1 MFVMKLKQ
9 LQFEPLAQLFFES
22 SNTLPVMCK
31 CNLLQSVIP
40 RSLFCDVCHFS
51 PSGGRTQAAKP
62 VR

>member
-22 SNTLPVMCK
+22 SITLPVMCK

-40 RSLFCDVCHFS
+40 RSLLYDVCHFS